1 MVIGRYWGQALILLT
16 HPQGGCWDEGRAS
29 FPTLLAI
36 DEIFRL
42 EGFDAKGTGAA
53 DGDGGLDAID
63 LEL

>member
-16 HPQGGCWDEGRAS
+16 HPQGGGWGEGRAS
-29 FPTLLAI
+29 FPTLLAV

-42 EGFDAKGTGAA
+42 EGFDAKGAGAT